1 MKPKTA
7 LWTISPRVLL
17 TRRWGLS
24 QCQDG
29 EGMLTD
35 ARTRTSRLEGPS
47 LTPVRGPKAQRCLLP
62 EENLRVPQ

>member
-35 ARTRTSRLEGPS
+35 ARTRTSRLEGSEPNPGKGS
-47 LTPVRGPKAQRCLLP
+47 QGSKMFIA
-62 EENLRVPQ
+62 